1 MARGL
6 ETEGADLKPKPKR
19 KPGSSEHAGARAP
32 RAARPDEGH
41 GRRLTA
47 AFEAL
52 EGFPALSEPRDRML
66 QLARDDRPPV
76 GEVVAAVESDL
87 ALCVAVLRLAN
98 ELQTRRRSAPVT
110 NVPAA
115 VRTLGAAGVEAIGAR
130 IEVFDFFE
138 RGGAWGREPERFRLH
153 AAATQRAAVRIAAE
167 LGVREPDELVAGA
180 LLHDVGKLVLIRAY
194 PGYPDVVLGEA
205 RTPEDRLQA
214 ERRELGVDHALVGG
228 TLVRRWGLPAQ
239 LAAVVERHHADDA
252 AGPAAIVRV
261 ADMLAHHT
269 QGLPAEPGA
278 LLDAGRVIGLHADAL
293 RRIVYELPGDTARPR
308 PDEPTP
314 LSNRETE
321 VLRRLAEGKVYKEI
335 ASELG
340 LQAST
345 IRSHLHKTYG
355 KLGALD
361 RAQAVLI
368 ATKRGWL

>member
-1 MARGL
+1 MQKG
-6 ETEGADLKPKPKR
+6 E
-19 KPGSSEHAGARAP
+19 PGSARAASD
-32 RAARPDEGH
+32 RAPAAPAESEGH

-52 EGFPALSEPRDRML
+52 EGFPALAEPRDRML
-66 QLARDDRPPV
+66 RKVRDDRPPV

-98 ELQTRRRSAPVT
+98 ELQKRRRAAPVT

-115 VRTLGAAGVEAIGAR
+115 VRLLGAGGVETIGAR
-130 IEVFDFFE
+130 VEVFDLFE
-138 RGGAWGREPERFRLH
+138 RTATWGREPERFRLH
-153 AAATQRAAVRIAAE
+153 AVATQRAAVRLAAE
-167 LGVREPDELVAGA
+167 LGLRDPDELLAGA

-194 PGYPDVVLGEA
+194 PGYPDVVHDGS
-205 RTPEDRLQA
+205 RTPEERLQA

-228 TLVRRWGLPAQ
+228 TLIRRWGLPTR
-239 LAAVVERHHADDA
+239 LATVVERHHADDA
-252 AGPAAIVRV
+252 AGAAAIVRT
-261 ADMLAHHT
+261 ADMLAHHI
-269 QGLPAEPGA
+269 QGGSVEPGA
-278 LLDAGRVIGLHADAL
+278 LLDGGRAVGLDADAL
-293 RRIVYELPGDTARPR
+293 RRIVYELPGDASQPR
-308 PDEPTP
+308 PSEPSP
-314 LSNRETE
+314 LSDRETE
-321 VLRRLAEGKVYKEI
+321 VLRRLAQGKVYKEI

-355 KLGALD
+355 KLGAID